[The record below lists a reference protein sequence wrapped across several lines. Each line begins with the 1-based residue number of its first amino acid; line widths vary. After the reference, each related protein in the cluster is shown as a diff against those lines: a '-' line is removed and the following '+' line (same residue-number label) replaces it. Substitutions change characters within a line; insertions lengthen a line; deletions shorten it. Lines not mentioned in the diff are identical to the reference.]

1 MSVYYLFIKY
11 MKSSLVFFILIL
23 TLSSITS
30 FKLKEKEIFSE
41 KEPFLVK
48 EKITSFNFSE
58 VKSTILKLLESNLLS
73 CAFLLT
79 TVASFTFNKLIV
91 NFSSFIALALISLNN
106 YFIGIRIVNLFLAD
120 YIVCFLFLLLGT
132 RLLSEGLGL
141 NPTKHIRKEPN
152 GKTTE
157 NHKNIKSEI
166 PEYDANYKEINNNDT
181 EIDSACLEK
190 SALDYL
196 EQQEVYLSIKKDINT
211 YPLCYPYNQL
221 YDYETEETSTD
232 LLYQFSIIFLLVFF
246 GEESSHPQLGNFLN
260 QNSLNFL
267 LISEIGISNILSTMI
282 SIAIAILIGITIKEK
297 DLKLFSGILFITY
310 SIYSIILNELSFSKH
325 N

>member
-1 MSVYYLFIKY
+1 

-23 TLSSITS
+23 TFSSFTS

-41 KEPFLVK
+41 KAPFLTE
-48 EKITSFNFSE
+48 EKMNNSKYTEI
-58 VKSTILKLLESNLLS
+58 KSTILKLLESNLLS

-91 NFSSFIALALISLNN
+91 NFSSFIALAIISLNN

-141 NPTKHIRKEPN
+141 NPVKHRRKEPN

-157 NHKNIKSEI
+157 SQNITKCQI
-166 PEYDANYKEINNNDT
+166 PEYEANYKEINNNDT

-196 EQQEVYLSIKKDINT
+196 EQQEVYLSIKKDINA
-211 YPLCYPYNQL
+211 YPLCYPYHQL
-221 YDYETEETSTD
+221 YDYETEETSAD

-260 QNSLNFL
+260 KNSLSFL
-267 LISEIGISNILSTMI
+267 LISEIGISNLLSTLI

-310 SIYSIILNELSFSKH
+310 AIYSIILNELSISKH